1 MTSTSRQSIA
11 TLATDLQEVLAW
23 GESTESANSALRE
36 MLELE
41 RSTVLQQVATIAAK
55 GAEVQNLLADREHDA
70 EIIEDQ
76 VATIAAKD
84 AEIGSLT
91 ALLELARQVAEIDRI
106 ARNQLVDEIERLE
119 AELALYRPAFVWGD
133 ATRQQFLG
141 APFTEP
147 FPICYESEFYPSS
160 VAPENRKNATID
172 YWFALD
178 DTMPDWRA
186 RYPNAPR
193 WISDIEW
200 LNSGGITAAE
210 VAKILPGFQAAR
222 EFAAAEGRGL
232 KLGGYGLPPRFG
244 THMTDA
250 EVMAQADIIR
260 PILDL
265 LDECIL
271 TLYPIYTD
279 LEQSRTYIRRNIELG
294 RAAMPGKKVFVLG
307 WPVWHP
313 NVGAPLAGTPVSV
326 EWWRMLIEESRA
338 NADGFA
344 VWLKAATPK
353 PTNEPWWLET
363 LARAAA

>member
-1 MTSTSRQSIA
+1 MADILDD
-11 TLATDLQEVLAW
+11 LAAAVA
-23 GESTESANSALRE
+23 ARNAAL
-36 MLELE
+36 
-41 RSTVLQQVATIAAK
+41 
-55 GAEVQNLLADREHDA
+55 
-70 EIIEDQ
+70 
-76 VATIAAKD
+76 AAKD
-84 AEIGSLT
+84 AEIASMWTVINAKDENLLAMAEEQDRLHDEIDRLT
-91 ALLELARQVAEIDRI
+91 ALLK
-106 ARNQLVDEIERLE
+106 
-119 AELALYRPAFVWGD
+119 PAFVLGD
-133 ATRQQFLG
+133 ATRKQFLG

-160 VAPENRKNATID
+160 VTPENRKNVTID
-172 YWFALD
+172 YWFVLD

-250 EVMAQADIIR
+250 EVMAQVEILR
-260 PILDL
+260 PILNL

-279 LEQSRTYIRRNIELG
+279 LAKSREYIRRNIAMG
-294 RAAMPGKKVFVLG
+294 RWAMPGKPLYVLG
-307 WPVWHP
+307 WDKWHN
-313 NVGAPLAGTPVSV
+313 NVGAPLAGTPVSR
-326 EWWRMLIEESRA
+326 EWQRMFLEEIQA
-338 NADGFA
+338 ADGYA
-344 VWLKAATPK
+344 PWLMAAAPK
-353 PTNEPWWLET
+353 PTTEPWWLET
-363 LARAAA
+363 ISFRSPT